1 MLSFIDL
8 LREGVIFQGL
18 ITVIVLVTDGIIM
31 VNQGTLPDFLA
42 NLTILIVG
50 FYFGAKVEQRATAIA
65 RENNK

>member
-1 MLSFIDL
+1 MQTFLDL

-18 ITVIVLVTDGIIM
+18 ITVIILITDGVLM
-31 VNQGTLPDFLA
+31 VKGQTLPDFMMQ
-42 NLTILIVG
+42 LTILIIG